1 MHPPIAIL
9 ATDALLVARGP
20 GSKLSLLLR
29 SPGGVAG
36 SCAAPRIAEAAI
48 LRCRLPAVARCA
60 QRLPAAA
67 IPEHGLVTVMRIDM
81 INDACRADQIVTR
94 AFHAQRMIV
103 QEGGAFRSPSIRAIE
118 RAGQRITL
126 ASVVPIALP
135 LFAPANRAM
144 ERRTN
149 GHDADLVDNADDGDG
164 STGNDN
170 ARDGFHRRARCSPE
184 HIQNLPQTSRFCP
197 FENCPPNKVLP
208 GSHACDAQ
216 ASSITFRFDRLR
228 LSRRRLSFRA
238 MRHSA

>member
-1 MHPPIAIL
+1 MRPPIAIL
-9 ATDALLVARGP
+9 ATDARLVARGP
-20 GSKLSLLLR
+20 GVELSRDLT
-29 SPGGVAG
+29 SPGGL
-36 SCAAPRIAEAAI
+36 SAAPGIAEAAI

-67 IPEHGLVTVMRIDM
+67 IPEHGLVTAMRIDM

-103 QEGGAFRSPSIRAIE
+103 QKGGAFRSPALRAIE
-118 RAGQRITL
+118 RTGQRIPL

-170 ARDGFHRRARCSPE
+170 ARDGFHRRGRAALPSISRIYPKQAGFVRSKTVRRTKFYPVLMLATHKPVRSPCAS
-184 HIQNLPQTSRFCP
+184 T
-197 FENCPPNKVLP
+197 
-208 GSHACDAQ
+208 GCD
-216 ASSITFRFDRLR
+216 
-228 LSRRRLSFRA
+228 
-238 MRHSA
+238 